1 MTISHMLMF
10 IVCIPTHSP
19 IPPKYPYFHIPNLV
33 HLVLTDLMKMKLFNI
48 KEKDNEKCDHPH
60 DIQTG

>member
-1 MTISHMLMF
+1 VLP
-10 IVCIPTHSP
+10 VA
-19 IPPKYPYFHIPNLV
+19 
-33 HLVLTDLMKMKLFNI
+33 VLTDLMKMKLFNI